1 MQKHIKNK
9 TGLFQILK
17 AKSHFFFFFLKKENF
32 KAQGDNKEV
41 CLL

>member
-17 AKSHFFFFFLKKENF
+17 AKSHFFFFLKKENF

>member
-17 AKSHFFFFFLKKENF
+17 AKSHFFFLKKENF